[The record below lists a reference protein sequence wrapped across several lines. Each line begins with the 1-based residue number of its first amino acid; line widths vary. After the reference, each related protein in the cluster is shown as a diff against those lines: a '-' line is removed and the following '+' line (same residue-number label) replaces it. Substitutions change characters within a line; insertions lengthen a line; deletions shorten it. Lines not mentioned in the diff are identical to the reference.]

1 MPFLLRCSSVGALA
15 DFPLFLSTR
24 LPFRFGQTN
33 CFVGVN
39 ITYGLF
45 QATPTDVY
53 LISERSAKNMSFQ
66 GLFEV
71 EGQLN
76 KLGEIKG
83 VDVVGT
89 KIKAP
94 LSIYDEVWV
103 LPMDGVLATKVRPSL
118 CSSFLVSS
126 EAHPSVLSA
135 FSRG

>member
-1 MPFLLRCSSVGALA
+1 
-15 DFPLFLSTR
+15 
-24 LPFRFGQTN
+24 
-33 CFVGVN
+33 
-39 ITYGLF
+39 
-45 QATPTDVY
+45 
-53 LISERSAKNMSFQ
+53 MSFQ

-103 LPMDGVLATKVRPSL
+103 LPMDGVLATKVRPSF
-118 CSSFLVSS
+118 CSLFLVSS
-126 EAHPSVLSA
+126 ETHPSLLSA
-135 FSRG
+135 SRG